1 MELEVWLEQ
10 TRVAHLAHDAR
21 AHRFALRYTPE
32 WLSHPRRYPL
42 SPRLPL
48 DRPAGQTDEAHSAEV
63 RQFFENLLPEGE
75 ALDHAAEANGLSK
88 ANLMGLL
95 IALGRET
102 AGALRIALPG
112 APPPPSEQR
121 RRLLTPGELSQ
132 RIRDRDHQP
141 FSVWDGTVR
150 LSIAGLQDKI
160 AVYEEDGRWYLVDDP
175 TLASTFIVKP
185 APARP
190 QLADV
195 PYNEFFCMRLAARCG
210 VEAAEVQLHHVPE
223 PVLFVRRF
231 DRQVQADGVRR
242 LHVVD
247 GCQALGLPV
256 QMKYERNYGDREEV
270 RHIRDGASLP
280 RMFGLLQHSPRP
292 IVDRRKLLRWAIFQ
306 VLIRNTDAHGKN
318 VSFYAGIEGLRTAP
332 AYDLVCMPPLGFEH
346 PMAMAIGDAF
356 EEREITPFEWAS
368 FAAAC
373 GVQPRLLAQEL
384 GQLCGR
390 VLDELPLLARESDAL
405 VPKHVCDAIAG
416 AVVPVAQRHMALAQ
430 EVVRVKRSYL

>member
-1 MELEVWLEQ
+1 M
-10 TRVAHLAHDAR
+10 
-21 AHRFALRYTPE
+21 
-32 WLSHPRRYPL
+32 
-42 SPRLPL
+42 
-48 DRPAGQTDEAHSAEV
+48 
-63 RQFFENLLPEGE
+63 
-75 ALDHAAEANGLSK
+75 
-88 ANLMGLL
+88 
-95 IALGRET
+95 
-102 AGALRIALPG
+102 
-112 APPPPSEQR
+112 
-121 RRLLTPGELSQ
+121 
-132 RIRDRDHQP
+132 
-141 FSVWDGTVR
+141 R

-185 APARP
+185 APTRP
-190 QLADV
+190 QLADL

-231 DRQVQADGVRR
+231 DRQAVPGGVRR

-256 QMKYERNYGDREEV
+256 QMKYERNYGDRPEV

-280 RMFGLLQHSPRP
+280 RLFGLLQHSPHP

-306 VLIRNTDAHGKN
+306 VLIGNTDAHGKN
-318 VSFYAGIEGLRTAP
+318 VSFYAGIEGLRMAP

-356 EEREITPFEWAS
+356 DEREITPFEWAS

-384 GQLCGR
+384 GQLCER
-390 VLDELPLLARESDAL
+390 VVDALPALAREAEGF
-405 VPKHVCDAIAG
+405 VPPHVCEKIAQT
-416 AVVPVAQRHMALAQ
+416 VVPVAQRQMATAA
-430 EVVRVKRSYL
+430 EVVRVKRTYL

>member
-10 TRVAHLAHDAR
+10 TLVAHLEHDAQ
-21 AHRFALRYTPE
+21 AHRFGLSYSPE
-32 WLSHPRRYPL
+32 WLRHPRRYPL
-42 SPRLPL
+42 SPHLPL
-48 DRPAGQTDEAHSAEV
+48 ERPTGQTDEAHSAEV

-75 ALDHAAEANGLSK
+75 ALDHAAQANGVSK

-102 AGALRIALPG
+102 AGALRITLPG
-112 APPPPSEQR
+112 SQPPPLAQR
-121 RRLLTPGELSQ
+121 RRLLTPEELSE
-132 RIRDRDHQP
+132 RIRTRDRQP
-141 FSVWDGTVR
+141 FSLWDGTVR

-160 AVYEEDGRWYLVDDP
+160 AVYEEGGRWYLVDDP

-190 QLADV
+190 RFADL

-231 DRQVQADGVRR
+231 DREATADGVRR
-242 LHVVD
+242 LHVID

-256 QMKYERNYGDREEV
+256 QMKYERNYGDSPEV
-270 RHIRDGASLP
+270 RGIRDGASLP
-280 RMFGLLQHSPRP
+280 RLFRLLQHSPRP

-318 VSFYAGIEGLRTAP
+318 LSFYAGVEGLRLAP
-332 AYDLVCMPPLGFEH
+332 AYDLVCMPPLGLDH

-368 FAAAC
+368 FASGC
-373 GVQPRLLAQEL
+373 GVQPRMLSQEL
-384 GQLCGR
+384 VQLCAR
-390 VLDELPLLARESDAL
+390 VLDELPALARECAGIM
-405 VPKHVCDAIAG
+405 PPHVSEAIG
-416 AVVPVAQRHMALAQ
+416 QAVAPVAQRHMAIAREAAQ
-430 EVVRVKRSYL
+430 VKRSYL